1 MKYLIIVF
9 LLSLMLLNC
18 SQKRAVVSDLA
29 IVHITVIDA
38 TGTQAQSDM
47 TVLING
53 NTITDIV
60 PSNSVK
66 IGSESKI
73 VDGKGKFLIPGL
85 WDMHVHSSNDSIF
98 FPLMIANGVTSVR
111 QMFSNRYDFPIM
123 LEWRN
128 QINDRKLIG
137 PNLYVPLAVFGPK
150 QRWGA
155 IEVKSEEEVIAVV
168 EEIRETGADFIK
180 VFDLYDPDIF
190 FTLLSEAQKNGIR
203 VAGHAP
209 ISVNIAEAA
218 QAGQRSFEHLFGV
231 LLASSSKEENIR
243 KEMVK
248 KAELVHDSISDLS
261 HILYFLHPEDI
272 LDSYDTAKAN
282 QLMEQLKNSGCYICP
297 TLSLWNGQLKV
308 IDSELIQNEFG
319 KYVPAQY
326 LNGWSTFASN
336 SFTAHILPSEYDL
349 FKRFIS
355 KRFEMVNE
363 LNQHGIPFLAGTDV
377 SWWNQNIIPGFS
389 LHDELSLL
397 VNAGLTPMQAL
408 QAATRNAAEAL
419 DVLNKTGTIEVGKN
433 ADLVLLD
440 VNPLEDINNTRKIN
454 AVIKAGQYISREEL
468 DKLLKEVEIKVHQ
481 RYALAFEND

>member
-1 MKYLIIVF
+1 MKKSILF
-9 LLSLMLLNC
+9 LLLTLLVFGC
-18 SQKRAVVSDLA
+18 SKNKPTYPILA
-29 IVHITVIDA
+29 IIDTTVIDA
-38 TGTQAQSDM
+38 TGNNPQTNM
-47 TVLING
+47 TVLIIG
-53 NTITDIV
+53 DSIAAIED
-60 PSNSVK
+60 SNNLK
-66 IGSESKI
+66 IKSGTTVI
-73 VDGKGKFLIPGL
+73 DGKDKFLIPGL
-85 WDMHVHSSNDSIF
+85 WDMHVHSSNDSIY

-111 QMFSNRYDFPIM
+111 EMFSNRYNFPIK
-123 LEWRN
+123 LEWRK

-137 PNLYVPLAVFGPK
+137 PNLYVPLAVFGPQ
-150 QRWGA
+150 QRWYG
-155 IEVKSEEEVIAVV
+155 IEVKAKEEVKAVV
-168 EEIRETGADFIK
+168 QEIRESGADFIK
-180 VFDLYDPDIF
+180 VFDLYDPDIY

-209 ISVNIAEAA
+209 ISVNITEAA
-218 QAGQRSFEHLFGV
+218 QAGQRSFEHLLGV
-231 LLASSSKEENIR
+231 LLASSSKEESIR
-243 KEMVK
+243 KEMVE
-248 KAELVHDSISDLS
+248 KAEQVHDSLSDLS
-261 HILYFLHPEDI
+261 HILYFIQPEEI

-308 IDSELIQNEFG
+308 VNSELIQNENS

-349 FKRFIS
+349 FKRFIN

-377 SWWNQNIIPGFS
+377 SWHNHNLIPGFS

-419 DVLNKTGTIEVGKN
+419 DVLNKTGTIEVGKK

-440 VNPLEDINNTRKIN
+440 ANPLEDINNTRKIN
-454 AVIKAGQYISREEL
+454 TVIQAGNFLTRADLNSILEDIEKRVRE
-468 DKLLKEVEIKVHQ
+468 KQ
-481 RYALAFEND
+481 

>member
-1 MKYLIIVF
+1 MKKDVLFTLFLLFVF
-9 LLSLMLLNC
+9 LLSSLLLNC
-18 SQKRAVVSDLA
+18 SQKRTVVSDLA
-29 IVHITVIDA
+29 IVHTSIIDA
-38 TGTQAQSDM
+38 TGSQAQSDM

-60 PSNSVK
+60 PSKSVK
-66 IGSESKI
+66 IDSKSKI

-85 WDMHVHSSNDSIF
+85 WDMHVHISNDSIF

-111 QMFSNRYDFPIM
+111 DMFSNRKNFPTK

-128 QINDRKLIG
+128 QINTQKLIG
-137 PNLYVPLAVFGPK
+137 PNLYIPIAVFGPL
-150 QRWGA
+150 QRWNG
-155 IEVKSEEEVIAVV
+155 IKVKSKEGVIAVV
-168 EEIRETGADFIK
+168 QEIRESGADFIK
-180 VFDLYDPDIF
+180 VFDLYDPDIY
-190 FTLLSEAQKNGIR
+190 FTLLSEAQKNGIH

-209 ISVNIAEAA
+209 MSININEAA
-218 QAGQRSFEHLFGV
+218 QAGQRSFEHLLGV
-231 LLASSSKEENIR
+231 LLASSSKEESIR
-243 KEMVK
+243 KAMYA
-248 KAELVHDSISDLS
+248 KADSVHDSFSDLA
-261 HILYFLHPEDI
+261 HLLYFIHPGEI

-308 IDSELIQNEFG
+308 INSELIQNENI

-336 SFTAHILPSEYDL
+336 GFTAHILPSEYDL
-349 FKRFIS
+349 FKRFIN

-363 LNQHGIPFLAGTDV
+363 INQYGIPFLAGTDV
-377 SWWNQNIIPGFS
+377 SWWNHNIMPGFS
-389 LHDELSLL
+389 LHEELSLL

-419 DVLNKTGTIEVGKN
+419 NVLNKTGTIEVGKN

-468 DKLLKEVEIKVHQ
+468 DKLLKEVEIKIHESQ
-481 RYALAFEND
+481 

>member
-1 MKYLIIVF
+1 MKKLTIVF
-9 LLSLMLLNC
+9 LLSLMLLSC
-18 SQKRAVVSDLA
+18 SQKRTVVSDLA
-29 IVHITVIDA
+29 IVHISVIDA
-38 TGTQAQSDM
+38 TGIQAQSDM

-53 NTITDIV
+53 STITDIV

-85 WDMHVHSSNDSIF
+85 WDMHVHSSNDSIY

-111 QMFSNRYDFPIM
+111 EMFSNRYYFPIQ
-123 LEWRN
+123 LDWRE
-128 QINDRKLIG
+128 QINDRKLVG
-137 PNLYVPLAVFGPK
+137 PNLYVPLAVFGPQ
-150 QRWGA
+150 QRWFNG
-155 IEVKSEEEVIAVV
+155 IEVKSKEEVKAVV
-168 EEIRETGADFIK
+168 QEIRESGADFIK
-180 VFDLYDPDIF
+180 VFDLYDPDIYF
-190 FTLLSEAQKNGIR
+190 SLLSEAQKNGIH

-209 ISVNIAEAA
+209 ISVNMTEAA
-218 QAGQRSFEHLFGV
+218 QAGQRSFEHLLGV
-231 LLASSSKEENIR
+231 LLASSSKEESIR
-243 KEMVK
+243 KEMVE
-248 KAELVHDSISDLS
+248 KAELVHDSFSDLT
-261 HILYFLHPEDI
+261 HILYFIQSEEI

-282 QLMEQLKNSGCYICP
+282 QLMAQLKNSGCYICP
-297 TLSLWNGQLKV
+297 NLSLWNGKLKV
-308 IDSELIQNEFG
+308 INSEMIQNENS

-326 LNGWSTFASN
+326 LNVWSTFASN

-349 FKRFIS
+349 FKRFIN
-355 KRFEMVNE
+355 KRFEIVNE

-377 SWWNQNIIPGFS
+377 SWRNHNLIPGFS

-397 VNAGLTPMQAL
+397 VTAGLTPMQAL

-454 AVIKAGQYISREEL
+454 AVIKAGHYISREEL
-468 DKLLKEVEIKVHQ
+468 DKLLRKVEIKIHEK
-481 RYALAFEND
+481 LL

>member
-1 MKYLIIVF
+1 
-9 LLSLMLLNC
+9 
-18 SQKRAVVSDLA
+18 
-29 IVHITVIDA
+29 
-38 TGTQAQSDM
+38 
-47 TVLING
+47 
-53 NTITDIV
+53 
-60 PSNSVK
+60 
-66 IGSESKI
+66 
-73 VDGKGKFLIPGL
+73 
-85 WDMHVHSSNDSIF
+85 
-98 FPLMIANGVTSVR
+98 
-111 QMFSNRYDFPIM
+111 
-123 LEWRN
+123 
-128 QINDRKLIG
+128 
-137 PNLYVPLAVFGPK
+137 
-150 QRWGA
+150 
-155 IEVKSEEEVIAVV
+155 
-168 EEIRETGADFIK
+168 
-180 VFDLYDPDIF
+180 
-190 FTLLSEAQKNGIR
+190 
-203 VAGHAP
+203 
-209 ISVNIAEAA
+209 
-218 QAGQRSFEHLFGV
+218 
-231 LLASSSKEENIR
+231 
-243 KEMVK
+243 MVK

-308 IDSELIQNEFG
+308 INSELIQNEFG

-336 SFTAHILPSEYDL
+336 GFTAHILPSEYDL
-349 FKRFIS
+349 FKRFIN
-355 KRFEMVNE
+355 KRFEIVNE

-377 SWWNQNIIPGFS
+377 SWWNHNIIPGFS

-419 DVLNKTGTIEVGKN
+419 DVLNKTGTIEVGKK